1 VFSIQI
7 LNNLRRSFESGKT
20 RAEKFRR
27 EQLNSLACLIEEN
40 EQRLFDSLKE
50 DLNKPLI
57 ESVGSE
63 IGVVQHELALAQ
75 SYLKHWME
83 PKRHSVDLAYL
94 LDTAQIRPEPLG
106 VVLIIG
112 AWNYPIN
119 LTLTPLISALAAG
132 NCVVIKPS
140 EIAPFT
146 AATLT
151 DLIPKYLDT
160 SCYQIINGGPKETE
174 ELLKRRFDHIF
185 YTGSSTIAKTIMAAA
200 SRHLTPVTLE
210 LGGKTPCI
218 VDDSASSEI
227 AAKRIVWGKFYNSG
241 QTCVAVDYV
250 ICLDSIE
257 STLITALNQAILEL
271 YGENVDDDYC
281 KIIND
286 RHFSRLEALLNVS
299 LAQCK
304 LERGGGM
311 DRKRRIMEPTLFSQ
325 VSPSSDIMQDEVIM
339 RHPRSRVFLDDFV
352 LPVSIHL
359 ITSIYI
365 YFVDFYL

>member
-1 VFSIQI
+1 M
-7 LNNLRRSFESGKT
+7 K
-20 RAEKFRR
+20 
-27 EQLNSLACLIEEN
+27 EN
-40 EQRLFDSLKE
+40 EQRLFASLKE

-75 SYLKHWME
+75 SCLKYWME
-83 PKRHSVDLAYL
+83 PKKHSVDLANL
-94 LDTAQIRPEPLG
+94 LDTAQMRPEPLG

-140 EIAPFT
+140 EIAQCT

-160 SCYQIINGGPKETE
+160 SCYQVINGGPKETE

-185 YTGSSTIAKTIMAAA
+185 YTGSSTTAKAIMAAA

-218 VDDSASSEI
+218 VDDSISSDI

-250 ICLDSIE
+250 LCLDSIE
-257 STLITALNQAILEL
+257 SKLMPALRQAILEL
-271 YGENVDDDYC
+271 YGEKVDDDYC
-281 KIIND
+281 KIVND

-299 LAQCK
+299 LDQCK
-304 LERGGGM
+304 LECGGEM
-311 DRKRRIMEPTLFSQ
+311 DKEKRILEPTLFSQ
-325 VSPSSDIMQDEVIM
+325 VSPSSDIMQDEVI
-339 RHPRSRVFLDDFV
+339 RHRQSCRLLDNEV
-352 LPVSIHL
+352 ISARH
-359 ITSIYI
+359 SSCYYYYRYI
-365 YFVDFYL
+365 MFFF